1 MRLLITKVYHDY
13 SIKSQLGGTM
23 EEKINEVIELLIEK
37 AKRELQEQALVD
49 DKSNDT
55 VLALAA

>member
-1 MRLLITKVYHDY
+1 
-13 SIKSQLGGTM
+13 M

-55 VLALAA
+55 VLSLAALVSAKEGGKHEKRKV